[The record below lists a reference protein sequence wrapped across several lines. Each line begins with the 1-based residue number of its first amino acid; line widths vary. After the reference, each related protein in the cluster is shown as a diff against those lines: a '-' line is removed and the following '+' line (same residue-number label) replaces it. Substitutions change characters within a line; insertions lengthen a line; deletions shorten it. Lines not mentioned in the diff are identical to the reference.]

1 VLQGAD
7 LSKELFPIL
16 QLVDEKKYDEAI
28 AGYENLLKSVPA
40 NLAGPIR
47 FEIASLYAAKE
58 DQNRPFALF
67 TQAVENG
74 FDDCIAPGQYEEWK
88 PLRNDPRMNAL
99 FSKMQISEA
108 DLKELFWLR
117 SEIEHV
123 IHDTKMMI
131 TENTNRMDTGI
142 TAIPQSEIP
151 IRKTTS
157 PAVLFNR
164 EMLKTIHEVQRYYV
178 AESDKARMEHVGTM
192 GVISGGTSSQEMLE
206 SARLADQAAD
216 ERKRAI
222 QQRRFSL
229 PPNAGTTSQVCSELQ
244 K

>member
-1 VLQGAD
+1 
-7 LSKELFPIL
+7 
-16 QLVDEKKYDEAI
+16 
-28 AGYENLLKSVPA
+28 
-40 NLAGPIR
+40 
-47 FEIASLYAAKE
+47 
-58 DQNRPFALF
+58 
-67 TQAVENG
+67 
-74 FDDCIAPGQYEEWK
+74 
-88 PLRNDPRMNAL
+88 
-99 FSKMQISEA
+99 
-108 DLKELFWLR
+108 
-117 SEIEHV
+117 
-123 IHDTKMMI
+123 MMI